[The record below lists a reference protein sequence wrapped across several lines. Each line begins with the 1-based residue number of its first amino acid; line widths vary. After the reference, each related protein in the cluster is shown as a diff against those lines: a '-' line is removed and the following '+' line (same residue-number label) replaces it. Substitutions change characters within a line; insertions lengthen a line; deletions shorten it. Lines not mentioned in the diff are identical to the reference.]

1 MAMGL
6 GDAAGGAAR
15 VGRDD
20 PALVPPHGFEDPARA
35 LERLSRSTFRSSFH
49 LTDRDR
55 AYARSKGRDTIVRH
69 AHELLGGRIAA
80 AHPRNDG
87 RQTPMRGHPVF
98 IAQHATATC
107 CRRCVEK
114 WHHIPRGRALTDR
127 ELDHL
132 VDVVMAWIEGELSAS
147 R

>member
-1 MAMGL
+1 MGD
-6 GDAAGGAAR
+6 GDAPDGARRAGEENRGS
-15 VGRDD
+15 
-20 PALVPPHGFEDPARA
+20 PYESEDPRSVLA
-35 LERLSRSTFRSSFH
+35 RLSRSTFRSRFQ
-49 LTDRDR
+49 LTGRDR

-80 AHPRNDG
+80 AHPHNDG

-107 CRRCVEK
+107 CRGCVAK
-114 WHHIPRGRALTDR
+114 WYHIPQGRELTPG

-132 VDVVMAWIEGELSAS
+132 VDVVMAWIEAELV
-147 R
+147 REIHG